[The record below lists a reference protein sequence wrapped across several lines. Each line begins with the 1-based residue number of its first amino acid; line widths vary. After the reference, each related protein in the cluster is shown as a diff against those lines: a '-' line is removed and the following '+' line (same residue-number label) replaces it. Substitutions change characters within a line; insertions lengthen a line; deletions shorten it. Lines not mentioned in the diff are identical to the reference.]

1 MVPIDGVSREEGRWY
16 PRELSWLAFNERV
29 LQEAEDPE
37 VPVVQRVRYLGIF
50 SNNLDEFFRVRVADV
65 RRLIAFG
72 DPDKR
77 EDYKALLA
85 EIQQRVRELE
95 QRFDKAY
102 RNLLRVL
109 REHGIYL
116 VDEKQLDAEQSQF
129 IEEFFAQQVLPELE
143 PVLLEDKR
151 PIPHLTD
158 ESIYLAVQILSGE
171 ERRYA
176 MIEIPTQRL
185 DRFIEIPRKKKRQKK
200 VYIVLDNIIRHC
212 MNRVFRGVIP
222 IDSSESYTIK
232 FTRDAELALDEGIS
246 QSLIDKMTS
255 SLKRR
260 KRGDPVRFIY
270 DSSMPEAML
279 EYLTR
284 RFNLSK
290 YDHMAPGGRYH
301 NSKDFMGFPN
311 VGAPELEVAPLP
323 PIPVPA
329 LSRCVNIFSCIR
341 DADVLLYYPYHS
353 FSHITEFVQTAAI
366 DPQVYDIKICLYRV
380 ASNSRIIDALLNAVA
395 NNKRVTAVVELQARF
410 DEEANISWA
419 RRLTDGG
426 VNVIFGIPG
435 LKVHGKLILI
445 SRREDGETRY
455 YGHVG
460 TGNFNEKTAR
470 LYTDFSLL
478 TYNQEIGADIAN
490 VFDFVQYTYHRHE
503 YRHLLV
509 SPHSSRPGLVALI
522 DREIEHALAGRTARM
537 MLKCNNLVDVQ
548 LINKLYEASR
558 AGVDVRLIIR
568 GMCSLVPGVKG
579 TSENIRVISIVD
591 RFLEHPRVY
600 SFYNNGDP
608 IYYIGSADL
617 MTRNIDFRVEV
628 CCPVYDPA
636 AKQVI
641 QDILDQQWHDNVKA
655 RLIDATQS
663 NARVER
669 GKNAPLRSQTTIY
682 RYLSDGKLPRYPQP

>member
-1 MVPIDGVSREEGRWY
+1 
-16 PRELSWLAFNERV
+16 
-29 LQEAEDPE
+29 
-37 VPVVQRVRYLGIF
+37 
-50 SNNLDEFFRVRVADV
+50 
-65 RRLIAFG
+65 
-72 DPDKR
+72 
-77 EDYKALLA
+77 
-85 EIQQRVRELE
+85 
-95 QRFDKAY
+95 
-102 RNLLRVL
+102 
-109 REHGIYL
+109 
-116 VDEKQLDAEQSQF
+116 
-129 IEEFFAQQVLPELE
+129 
-143 PVLLEDKR
+143 
-151 PIPHLTD
+151 
-158 ESIYLAVQILSGE
+158 
-171 ERRYA
+171 
-176 MIEIPTQRL
+176 
-185 DRFIEIPRKKKRQKK
+185 
-200 VYIVLDNIIRHC
+200 
-212 MNRVFRGVIP
+212 
-222 IDSSESYTIK
+222 
-232 FTRDAELALDEGIS
+232 
-246 QSLIDKMTS
+246 
-255 SLKRR
+255 
-260 KRGDPVRFIY
+260 
-270 DSSMPEAML
+270 
-279 EYLTR
+279 
-284 RFNLSK
+284 
-290 YDHMAPGGRYH
+290 
-301 NSKDFMGFPN
+301 
-311 VGAPELEVAPLP
+311 
-323 PIPVPA
+323 
-329 LSRCVNIFSCIR
+329 
-341 DADVLLYYPYHS
+341 
-353 FSHITEFVQTAAI
+353 VQTAAI

-455 YGHVG
+455 YSHVG

-490 VFDFVQYTYHRHE
+490 VFDFVQYTYHRHD

-509 SPHSSRPGLVALI
+509 SPHSSRTGLVALI

-558 AGVDVRLIIR
+558 AGVDIRLIIR

-628 CCPVYDPA
+628 CCPVYDPG

-669 GKNAPLRSQTTIY
+669 GKNPPLRSQTTIY
-682 RYLSDGKLPRYPQP
+682 RYLSEGKLPRYPQP